1 MGKPWKSK
9 NKPLFVST
17 DGSRLKIP
25 ELAGR
30 EEELGD
36 LKGCRIPSLIS
47 ARTPEGEVIIAAADV
62 GNEGAD
68 WGWLGFGVRR
78 SLDSGRSFGKLQRVI
93 TLQAHHAPQDFY
105 DWHSPFVIDPCMVQA
120 EDGTVIAVMDMCP
133 ESMGFWKREWL
144 EENAFME
151 IDGKSRLMLFDG
163 DTRVGDRPEAQKGNC
178 YTVREQGWVYD
189 PEGRRTRYYMPQ
201 KHSASH
207 GFQTLGDLYYAVG
220 EADYL
225 DREPPLIPEK
235 PGEGE
240 DIYVGN
246 VYLSWNKPSFPRGT
260 PEFVR
265 KRMAG
270 PGEQVPSDYRVL
282 ETDPAPLVAAAAM
295 HLWMTISRDGGE
307 HWEQPVDLTPMV
319 KRDGEGVFLGTGP
332 GAGIRL
338 SRQKDPR
345 KNNRILIPVYQSCK
359 SENSASVIYSDDNGI
374 TWRRSEENMY
384 NCDEVQAAELSD
396 GTILSFGR
404 PRRPGYTPVSY
415 SRDGGEHWVE
425 GKATQLFVQSCQK
438 SLIALPVDE
447 GTEENFPWRYPEG
460 MQKGR
465 QYVLCSYPSGENNRE
480 DIRRTDGTISLGEVG
495 EDCQITWK
503 AHKKIKLEGTWET
516 AEDPIFTNIFS
527 YSCMCVQENGSI
539 GLLYEALPNNCL
551 CYTQFNLDWLL
562 EK

>member
-1 MGKPWKSK
+1 MSKPWKSE
-9 NKPLFVST
+9 NLPLFVST
-17 DGSRLKIP
+17 DGRRLKIP
-25 ELAGR
+25 ELAGTQ
-30 EEELGD
+30 EELGD
-36 LKGCRIPSLIS
+36 IKGCRIPSLIS
-47 ARTPEGEVIIAAADV
+47 ARIPDGEVIIAAADV

-78 SLDSGRSFGKLQRVI
+78 SSDGGKSFERLQRVI

-120 EDGTVIAVMDMCP
+120 ADGTVIAIMDMFP

-144 EENAFME
+144 EENAFTE
-151 IDGKSRLMLFDG
+151 IDGKSCLMLFDG
-163 DTRVGDRPEAQKGNC
+163 DTRVGDRPGAQKGNC

-189 PEGRRTRYYMPQ
+189 PEGRKTPYYMPQ
-201 KHSASH
+201 KHSPAF

-220 EADYL
+220 EADYV
-225 DREPPLIPEK
+225 DREPPLIPEE
-235 PGEGE
+235 PGEGG

-246 VYLSWNKPSFPRGT
+246 VYMSWEKPAFPRGI
-260 PEFVR
+260 PQFVR

-270 PGEQVPSDYRVL
+270 PGRQAASGYEVL
-282 ETDPAPLVAAAAM
+282 ETDPAPLTAAPAM
-295 HLWMTISRDGGE
+295 HLWMTVSRDGGA
-307 HWEQPVDLTPMV
+307 HWEQPVDLTSIV

-332 GAGIRL
+332 GAGITL
-338 SRQKDPR
+338 CRQKDVR
-345 KNNRILIPVYQSCK
+345 KNNRILIPVYHSSI

-374 TWRRSEENMY
+374 TWHRSEENMH
-384 NCDEVQAAELSD
+384 NCDEVQVAELSD
-396 GTILSFGR
+396 GTILGFGR
-404 PRRPGYTPVSY
+404 PRRPGNTPVSY
-415 SRDGGEHWVE
+415 SRDGGEHWTE
-425 GKATQLFVQSCQK
+425 GNTTQLFVQSCQK
-438 SLIALPVDE
+438 SLLALPVDDGMDE
-447 GTEENFPWRYPEG
+447 KFPWKYPEG

-495 EDCQITWK
+495 EDCQITWI
-503 AHKKIKLEGTWET
+503 AHKKIRLEGTYQT

-527 YSCMCVQENGSI
+527 YSCMCLQKDGCI

-551 CYTQFNLDWLL
+551 CYTQFNLGWLL

>member
-1 MGKPWKSK
+1 
-9 NKPLFVST
+9 
-17 DGSRLKIP
+17 
-25 ELAGR
+25 
-30 EEELGD
+30 
-36 LKGCRIPSLIS
+36 
-47 ARTPEGEVIIAAADV
+47 
-62 GNEGAD
+62 
-68 WGWLGFGVRR
+68 
-78 SLDSGRSFGKLQRVI
+78 
-93 TLQAHHAPQDFY
+93 
-105 DWHSPFVIDPCMVQA
+105 
-120 EDGTVIAVMDMCP
+120 
-133 ESMGFWKREWL
+133 
-144 EENAFME
+144 
-151 IDGKSRLMLFDG
+151 
-163 DTRVGDRPEAQKGNC
+163 
-178 YTVREQGWVYD
+178 
-189 PEGRRTRYYMPQ
+189 
-201 KHSASH
+201 
-207 GFQTLGDLYYAVG
+207 
-220 EADYL
+220 
-225 DREPPLIPEK
+225 
-235 PGEGE
+235 
-240 DIYVGN
+240 
-246 VYLSWNKPSFPRGT
+246 
-260 PEFVR
+260 
-265 KRMAG
+265 MAG

-460 MQKGR
+460 MQKSR

-503 AHKKIKLEGTWET
+503 AHKKIRLEGTWET